1 MTKTSILLFYLR
13 LFGAPGTNQGFRKL
27 LHATQVI
34 VVMWFIASLIPGI
47 FRCHPIAVTWNPL
60 VVGGPDVRHYCI
72 DNNTYY
78 VSSSAVNV
86 AIDFWI
92 LVLPL
97 SIVWTL
103 QLSGRRKAGLTVIF
117 LLGGLYVKCASIIGA
132 VYICSHSLLTQY
144 LRRKYCSGVHY
155 RQRQP
160 FRLFM

>member
-13 LFGAPGTNQGFRKL
+13 LFGAPGTHQSFKKV

-34 VVMWFIASLIPGI
+34 VVMWFIASVILGI

-60 VVGGPDVRHYCI
+60 VAGGPNVRHYCI

-103 QLSGRRKAGLTVIF
+103 QLSRRRKVGLTTIF
-117 LLGGLYVKCASIIGA
+117 LLGSLYVLCAPIIGA
-132 VYICSHSLLTQY
+132 VYICSYSSLTQH
-144 LRRKYCSGVHY
+144 LRRKHCSGVHY